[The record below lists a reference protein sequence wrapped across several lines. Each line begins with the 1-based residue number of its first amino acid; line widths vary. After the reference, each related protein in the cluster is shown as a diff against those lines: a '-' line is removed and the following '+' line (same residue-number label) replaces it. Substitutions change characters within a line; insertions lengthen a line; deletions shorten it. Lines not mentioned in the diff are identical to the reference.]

1 MGKFLE
7 TPKKKHG
14 ALLWGKPRLLELVG
28 TYLIARI
35 DIGQITPRCS
45 KAEKSGEG
53 LTSRTQDSF
62 PAVAASEINGWP
74 SKGVLFMFAEAVEPY
89 FLDNTIPAPTIYI
102 LYTLKNYHNYDN
114 LSCVQTLACSL
125 LAWNRGICYKVGPRL
140 LVYNPTLNSLMHL
153 P

>member
-1 MGKFLE
+1 
-7 TPKKKHG
+7 
-14 ALLWGKPRLLELVG
+14 
-28 TYLIARI
+28 
-35 DIGQITPRCS
+35 
-45 KAEKSGEG
+45 
-53 LTSRTQDSF
+53 
-62 PAVAASEINGWP
+62 
-74 SKGVLFMFAEAVEPY
+74 MFAEAVEPY

-114 LSCVQTLACSL
+114 LSSVQTLACSL